1 LDLEKIEQLGT
12 GAVHCAIM
20 DSLFPNSVNMS
31 KVAWKAKYEWEFINN
46 FKLLQSAFSKSKLNK
61 YIEIEKLSKAKY

>member
-1 LDLEKIEQLGT
+1 
-12 GAVHCAIM
+12 
-20 DSLFPNSVNMS
+20 MS